1 MSNIMNNEA
10 KIAVVVEAIKSGDKL
25 VKKSFAAEH
34 NIDPRTLS
42 RWMEKFSDDAKSII
56 DNEQKQN
63 EKIKNTKRGGKP
75 RNGRVL
81 LVTTI
86 IGELGVDAETSVIYQ
101 VALERATKED
111 MPTISKGSWYSII
124 HQIRKSIKGD
134 S

>member
-25 VKKSFAAEH
+25 VKKSFAAKH

-56 DNEQKQN
+56 DNEQNK
-63 EKIKNTKRGGKP
+63 KIKNTKRGGKP

-81 LVTTI
+81 LVTTV
-86 IGELGVDAETSVIYQ
+86 IGELGVDAETSAIYQ
-101 VALERATKED
+101 VALERATKEG
-111 MPTISKGSWYSII
+111 MPIISKGSWYSII
-124 HQIRKSIKGD
+124 HQIRKNIKAD